1 MKITNMISVELTQK
15 NETSIESYNLDDVL
29 VKNAFNV
36 ELRNRFEILSNKAN
50 EDDPMNLKRVGK
62 CTMEQI

>member
-1 MKITNMISVELTQK
+1 MISVELTQK